1 MTFHNIY
8 PKYSKRVGI
17 VANNNS
23 GYVDAM
29 FTCLESGVIAVPLK
43 DENDDYRINSAGVEE
58 VITPTAEKSW
68 IEEKLELHD
77 SDDLALISFT
87 SGTEGNP
94 KGVVLTH
101 RNLANVVKR
110 LNTIM
115 EVDDSIREYIGVPVY
130 HSFGFGRCR
139 AVASAGGKIFIPS
152 NGFNPSEI
160 GEMLRKGEINAISAV
175 PSLWRLLLANQ
186 DLIGKHGK
194 KVRWIEI
201 GSQYMSREEKEQ
213 MKAIF
218 PLAKIVQHYG
228 LTEASRTTLLEVH
241 KAEGELLE
249 SVGQALGEIEVK
261 LTAEEKI
268 AIRGEHIAEK
278 YIIDGKTVN
287 IKDENGWLITNDLGL
302 IKDGYLYYKGRADD
316 VINCGGIKVPPEAL
330 ETKIYASIGHSNG
343 LAICRKSDPL
353 RGEGFL
359 LAVTKEMTVDKP
371 QLREAAI
378 AAIQDF
384 GVNAANAMTIIDVE
398 SLPKTA
404 SGKIQRRK
412 LSEWYA
418 KQKLE
423 CDESPHDEVVAETP
437 IQAIFCETLHLSQ
450 VNPEDTFIS
459 VGGDSLS
466 YIQFSMK
473 IERYLGYLPPKWE
486 EMTILEL
493 EQKEPE
499 HRQTATIETSI
510 LFRALAISGVVFNH
524 AELIPSQYI
533 QGGAFLLLM
542 ISGENFARF
551 QGVSLLQGRFTNTI
565 SSLLGN
571 LLIPYFCIALA
582 YQLYTQE
589 YNLPVL
595 LFVSNLVGGPGVASI
610 FPVWFIQVLVQCII
624 LFSLLFSI
632 RSIRNFANVSPWRF
646 GLITLTISIATR
658 LLAPYLWDTNYL
670 FNRVPHMMIWLFIA
684 GWCIQF
690 AEAKYN
696 KLAISIILMVLIPM
710 FLSPTES
717 NFWWLLVG
725 SMTVAWIPYISLP
738 KTLKNPVQIVSAAAY
753 VIYLTH
759 MIFMHIVKN
768 VAGIETPLINATVAL
783 LGGIFVWW
791 AVNLFQEW
799 ISKIVRQKLS

>member
-1 MTFHNIY
+1 MKIHDIFH
-8 PKYSKRVGI
+8 KYSKRVGI

-29 FTCLESGVIAVPLK
+29 FACLESGVIAVPLR
-43 DENDDYRINSAGVEE
+43 DENDEYRIKSAEVEE
-58 VITPTAEKSW
+58 VITPTAEESW
-68 IEEKLELHD
+68 IEKKLNLHD
-77 SDDLALISFT
+77 SDELALISFT

-101 RNLANVVKR
+101 KNLANVVKR

-139 AVASAGGKIFIPS
+139 AVASASGKIFVPS

-175 PSLWRLLLANQ
+175 PSLWRLLLANK
-186 DLIGKHGK
+186 DLIGKHGQ

-213 MKAIF
+213 MKALF

-278 YIIDGKTVN
+278 YIIDGKIFN
-287 IKDENGWLITNDLGL
+287 IKDDNGWLITNDLGL

-330 ETKIYASIGHSNG
+330 ETKIYASIGYSNG
-343 LAICRKSDPL
+343 LAICRKSDQL

-359 LAVTKEMTVDKP
+359 LAVTKEITVDKP
-371 QLREAAI
+371 KLREVAI

-384 GVNAANAMTIIDVE
+384 GVNAANAITIIDVE

-418 KQKLE
+418 KEKPE
-423 CDESPHDEVVAETP
+423 SDESPHDEVVADTP
-437 IQAIFCETLHLSQ
+437 IQAIFCETLHLGQ
-450 VNPEDTFIS
+450 VNPEEDTFIS
-459 VGGDSLS
+459 LGGDSLS

-473 IERYLGYLPPKWE
+473 LERYLGYLPPKWE

-493 EQKEPE
+493 EQEE
-499 HRQTATIETSI
+499 LEQRQTATLETSI

-524 AELIPSQYI
+524 SELIPSQYI

-551 QGVSLLQGRFTNTI
+551 QGGSLLQGRFTNTI

-571 LLIPYFCIALA
+571 LLIPYLFIALA
-582 YQLYTQE
+582 YQIYTQE
-589 YNLPVL
+589 FNLPVL
-595 LFVSNLVGGPGVASI
+595 LLFSNFIDPGTASI
-610 FPVWFIQVLVQCII
+610 FPIWFIQVLTQCII
-624 LFSLLFSI
+624 LFSLLFGI

-646 GLITLTISIATR
+646 GLITLMISIAIR
-658 LLAPYLWDTNYL
+658 LVVPYLWDTNYL
-670 FNRVPHMMIWLFIA
+670 FNRVPHMMIWLFIV
-684 GWCIQF
+684 GWCLQF
-690 AEAKYN
+690 AEAKDK
-696 KLAISIILMVLIPM
+696 KLAISIILMVILPI
-710 FLSPTES
+710 FFSPTQS

-725 SMTVAWIPYISLP
+725 SMTVAWMPYISVP
-738 KTLKNPVQIVSAAAY
+738 KIMKNPVQIVSAAAY
-753 VIYLTH
+753 VIYLNH
-759 MIFMHIVKN
+759 MIFIHIVTK
-768 VAGIETPLINATVAL
+768 VAGIETPWINATVAL

-791 AVNLFQEW
+791 SVNLLQEW
-799 ISKIVRQKLS
+799 ISKIVRHKMS